1 MKKILPTPKLLILLA
16 GISLLGLLS
25 GCASF
30 DASRYVQGLL
40 NTMYRDDHRITLE
53 LDLASEQEAEEHYRS
68 FLNTQLDTVLLELT
82 GLNMSEEQR
91 EAFTDAFEQIHDSV
105 KFTVGEAKK
114 QKDDSY
120 LVPVSC
126 EKMHVIAPALASY
139 QTKMEE
145 QLQSWTEDAIAG
157 DSVPS
162 QEEMTNQ
169 LILLLAECLQ
179 KSCGSAAYD
188 PSETIN
194 VRVYAKNDVY
204 TVSEEDLQT
213 ISMALLDMDGTAE
226 DALTEEASSEE
237 ATGEEDAAESTV
249 AEETGSEE
257 PAT

>member
-1 MKKILPTPKLLILLA
+1 MKKILPSSKLLILLA

-25 GCASF
+25 GCTSF

-40 NTMYRDDHRITLE
+40 NTMYRDDHRISLE
-53 LDLASEQEAEEHYRS
+53 LDLASEQEAEEHYQS
-68 FLNTQLDTVLLELT
+68 FLNTQLDTVLQELT
-82 GLNMSEEQR
+82 GLHVSEEQR

-126 EKMHVIAPALASY
+126 EKMHIIAPALASY
-139 QTKMEE
+139 QTKIEE

-157 DSVPS
+157 DPVPS

-188 PSETIN
+188 PAETIN
-194 VRVYAKNDVY
+194 VRVYEKNDVY

-226 DALTEEASSEE
+226 DTLTEEASSEE
-237 ATGEEDAAESTV
+237 ASAEEDAESTV

-257 PAT
+257 PAA